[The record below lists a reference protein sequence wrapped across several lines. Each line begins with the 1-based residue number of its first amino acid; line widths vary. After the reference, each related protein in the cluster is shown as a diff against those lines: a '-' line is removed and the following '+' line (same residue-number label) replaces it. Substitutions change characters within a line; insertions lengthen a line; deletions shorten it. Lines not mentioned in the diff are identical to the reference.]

1 MNPTLR
7 VSRAGFQ
14 SAVDRE
20 ATPNNVQGCSMKE
33 QERRFNG
40 CGVNFV
46 I

>member
-7 VSRAGFQ
+7 VSRVGFQ

-33 QERRFNG
+33 QDRLFYG

>member
-7 VSRAGFQ
+7 VSRVGFQ
-14 SAVDRE
+14 STVDRE
-20 ATPNNVQGCSMKE
+20 ATPNNIQGCSMNK
-33 QERRFNG
+33 QERLFYG